1 MKNLQ
6 QLCFVGLMTAISIQT
21 APVESA
27 QQATTQKTTQ
37 EEKKPQPKG
46 SSVDLGVDLDRIQRA
61 LANTPRLRFDTE
73 NKPVF
78 RVQVFGEKPTIDEI
92 LGPNWA
98 TGPVPHGS
106 MTHQEFL
113 AMVTPDT
120 QGSAAFTNAENAT
133 VAATSFVLQWTL
145 QRAIKKFHESQDE
158 REREAARKEVMDAL
172 NALEQ
177 ARAKAGLPR
186 K

>member
-1 MKNLQ
+1 M
-6 QLCFVGLMTAISIQT
+6 
-21 APVESA
+21 
-27 QQATTQKTTQ
+27 
-37 EEKKPQPKG
+37 
-46 SSVDLGVDLDRIQRA
+46 
-61 LANTPRLRFDTE
+61 RFDA
-73 NKPVF
+73 NHKPIF
-78 RVQVFGEKPTIDEI
+78 RVQVFGEKPTIDDI
-92 LGPNWA
+92 LGPDWA

-145 QRAIKKFHESQDE
+145 QRAIKKFKESQDE